1 MKLYIK
7 SITMIIL
14 IILFIFTYSG
24 YTQINTG
31 DALILF
37 KIIIPLAPKNWGI
50 ISCCI

>member
-31 DALILF
+31 DALILSLKMQQV
-37 KIIIPLAPKNWGI
+37 KI
-50 ISCCI
+50 